1 MGSISIH
8 VTNTSLSVFVHLG
21 ESWLFLPPERRGV
34 LMFTCHTPGPVHL
47 CSERWTEK
55 LVSQYVKKAIIQSV
69 FLSSTCLHKLK
80 KLILLSIIIFP
91 EGKWIFLGLFWHT
104 HTVCVSYIYTFQKEI
119 SSQTVKIKRY
129 FRQHLGFLTFPH
141 WQNHLGKL

>member
-34 LMFTCHTPGPVHL
+34 LMFTCHMPGPVHL

-80 KLILLSIIIFP
+80 HEKTNSFEYHHISRRQMDFFGLVLTHTYSVCVIYIHFSKGNLLSDC
-91 EGKWIFLGLFWHT
+91 KN
-104 HTVCVSYIYTFQKEI
+104 K
-119 SSQTVKIKRY
+119 KI
-129 FRQHLGFLTFPH
+129 L
-141 WQNHLGKL
+141 